1 MLGDGDKSIHSA
13 DGGLVVVN
21 LIPVTILLLNG
32 SFID

>member
-1 MLGDGDKSIHSA
+1 MLGDGDKSIHLT